1 MIEYEHKCAKTR
13 KSLANFDKIGGKNK
27 GMALTERQNEILRIL
42 KEKKSASVAELA
54 EELYVSEATIR
65 RDLAEMKSMGLIE
78 RSHGGALLPENAE
91 EISIFFRM
99 EKNANEKERAATKAL
114 PHIPPFKSVFIDS
127 SSTALAL
134 AERIDL
140 NFKTVVTNN
149 LQTAIQLSK
158 KPNINLILLGGNVHF
173 NTNSATGSW
182 TARQLSD
189 FSFDLMISSCA
200 AIIESEVFE
209 RSLEQKEIKRV
220 AFEHCKHRI
229 LLIDHTKFEASGTYR
244 LSSLREYDLIA
255 TDAPPPY
262 ELDVGN
268 AKFVF

>member
-1 MIEYEHKCAKTR
+1 MNKNAQNHSVLREKRT
-13 KSLANFDKIGGKNK
+13 KI
-27 GMALTERQNEILRIL
+27 MALTERQNEILRKL
-42 KEKKSASVAELA
+42 KENKTAVVSELA
-54 EELYVSEATIR
+54 QELFVSEATIR

-99 EKNANEKERAATKAL
+99 EKNASEKERAATKAL
-114 PHIPPFKSVFIDS
+114 PHIPPFKTVFIDS

-140 NFKTVVTNN
+140 SFKTVVTNN

-182 TARQLSD
+182 TARQLQD

-200 AIIESEVFE
+200 AILGNEVFE

-220 AFEHCKHRI
+220 AFERCRYRI
-229 LLIDHTKFEASGTYR
+229 LLIYHTKFSANVTYR
-244 LSSLREYDLIA
+244 LSALADYHVVV
-255 TDAPPPY
+255 TDTAPP
-262 ELDVGN
+262 ESLDV
-268 AKFVF
+268 

>member
-1 MIEYEHKCAKTR
+1 
-13 KSLANFDKIGGKNK
+13 
-27 GMALTERQNEILRIL
+27 MALTERQNEILKWL
-42 KEKKSASVAELA
+42 KENKTAGVNELA
-54 EELYVSEATIR
+54 KALFVSEATIR
-65 RDLAEMKSMGLIE
+65 RDLAEMKSMGLVE

-99 EKNANEKERAATKAL
+99 EKNASEKERAATKAL
-114 PHIPPFKSVFIDS
+114 PHIPPFKTVFIDS

-140 NFKTVVTNN
+140 SFKTVVTNN

-182 TARQLSD
+182 TARQLQD

-200 AIIESEVFE
+200 AIIDSEVFE

-220 AFEHCKHRI
+220 AFERCRYRI
-229 LLIDHTKFEASGTYR
+229 LLIDHTKFSAQGTYR
-244 LSSLREYDLIA
+244 LSSLSEYNVVI
-255 TDAPPPY
+255 TDTTPP
-262 ELDVGN
+262 EKLDVGN
-268 AKFVF
+268 AKLVY

>member
-1 MIEYEHKCAKTR
+1 
-13 KSLANFDKIGGKNK
+13 
-27 GMALTERQNEILRIL
+27 MALTERQNDILRTL
-42 KEKKSASVAELA
+42 KENKTASVSELA
-54 EELYVSEATIR
+54 KELYVSEATIR

-99 EKNANEKERAATKAL
+99 EKNASEKERAATKAL
-114 PHIPPFKSVFIDS
+114 PYIPPFKSVFIDS

-158 KPNINLILLGGNVHF
+158 KPNINLILLGGSVHF

-182 TARQLSD
+182 TARQLAD

-200 AIIESEVFE
+200 AIIGNEVFE

-220 AFEHCKHRI
+220 AFERCKKRI
-229 LLIDHTKFEASGTYR
+229 LLIDHSKFEAHGTYR
-244 LSSLREYDLIA
+244 LSDLKEYDLIA
-255 TDAPPPY
+255 VDCAPPY
-262 ELDVGN
+262 EVEVGN
-268 AKFVF
+268 AKFVY

>member
-1 MIEYEHKCAKTR
+1 
-13 KSLANFDKIGGKNK
+13 
-27 GMALTERQNEILRIL
+27 MALTERQNEILKRL
-42 KEKKSASVAELA
+42 REEKKAVVSVLA
-54 EELYVSEATIR
+54 KDLYVSEATIR

-99 EKNANEKERAATKAL
+99 ERNASEKERAATKAL

-134 AERIDL
+134 AERADL

-158 KPNINLILLGGNVHF
+158 KPNINLILLGGSVHF
-173 NTNSATGSW
+173 NTISSLGTW
-182 TARQLSD
+182 TARQLAD

-200 AIIESEVFE
+200 AIIENEVFE
-209 RSLEQKEIKRV
+209 SSLEQKEIKKV
-220 AFEHCKHRI
+220 AFEHCRQKL
-229 LLIDHTKFEASGTYR
+229 LLIDHTKFERHGTYR
-244 LSSLREYDLIA
+244 LAALSDYDVVV
-255 TDAPPPY
+255 TDVPPPAD
-262 ELDVGN
+262 LDVGN
-268 AKFVF
+268 AKLVY

>member
-1 MIEYEHKCAKTR
+1 
-13 KSLANFDKIGGKNK
+13 
-27 GMALTERQNEILRIL
+27 MALTERQNEILRRL
-42 KEKKSASVAELA
+42 KEKKTAVVSVLA
-54 EELYVSEATIR
+54 KELYVSEATIR

-99 EKNANEKERAATKAL
+99 EKNASEKERTATNAL
-114 PHIPPFKSVFIDS
+114 LYIPPFKSVFIDS

-140 NFKTVVTNN
+140 SFKTVVTNN

-173 NTNSATGSW
+173 NTNSTTGSW
-182 TARQLSD
+182 TARQLAD

-200 AIIESEVFE
+200 AVLENQVFE
-209 RSLEQKEIKRV
+209 RSLEQKEIKRT
-220 AFEHCKHRI
+220 AFERCKKRV
-229 LLIDHTKFEASGTYR
+229 LLIDHTKFSAHGTYR
-244 LSSLREYDLIA
+244 LSALSEYDVIA
-255 TDAPPPY
+255 TDATPP
-262 ELDVGN
+262 VGLEVGK
-268 AKFVF
+268 AKLIY

>member
-1 MIEYEHKCAKTR
+1 
-13 KSLANFDKIGGKNK
+13 
-27 GMALTERQNEILRIL
+27 MALTERQNEILRRL
-42 KEKKSASVAELA
+42 KENKSAVVTELA
-54 EELYVSEATIR
+54 KELYVSEATIR

-99 EKNANEKERAATKAL
+99 EKNASEKERAATKAL

-140 NFKTVVTNN
+140 SFKTVVTNN

-158 KPNINLILLGGNVHF
+158 KPNINLILLGGSVHF
-173 NTNSATGSW
+173 NTISATGSW
-182 TARQLSD
+182 TARQLAD

-200 AIIESEVFE
+200 AIIGNGVFE

-220 AFEHCKHRI
+220 AFEHCKRRI
-229 LLIDHTKFEASGTYR
+229 LLIDHTKFEAQGTYR
-244 LSSLREYDLIA
+244 LAELSEYDLVVIN
-255 TDAPPPY
+255 TAPPMHL
-262 ELDVGN
+262 EVGD
-268 AKFVF
+268 AKLVY

>member
-1 MIEYEHKCAKTR
+1 
-13 KSLANFDKIGGKNK
+13 
-27 GMALTERQNEILRIL
+27 MAITERQNDILRRL
-42 KEKKSASVAELA
+42 KENKSAQVNELA
-54 EELYVSEATIR
+54 KALYVSEATIR

-99 EKNANEKERAATKAL
+99 EKNAAEKERAATKAIL
-114 PHIPPFKSVFIDS
+114 HIPPFKSVFIDS

-140 NFKTVVTNN
+140 SFKTVVTNN

-158 KPNINLILLGGNVHF
+158 KPNINLILLGGSVHF
-173 NTNSATGSW
+173 NTISATGSW
-182 TARQLSD
+182 TARQLAD

-200 AIIESEVFE
+200 AVIDSQVFE
-209 RSLEQKEIKRV
+209 TSLEQKEIKQV
-220 AFEHCKHRI
+220 AFKQCRKRV
-229 LLIDHTKFEASGTYR
+229 LLIDHTKFDRHGTYR
-244 LSSLREYDLIA
+244 LSALSDYDVVV
-255 TDAPPPY
+255 TDCKPPV

-268 AKFVF
+268 AKFVY

>member
-1 MIEYEHKCAKTR
+1 
-13 KSLANFDKIGGKNK
+13 
-27 GMALTERQNEILRIL
+27 MALTERQNEILRTL
-42 KEKKSASVAELA
+42 KENKTAVVSELA
-54 EELYVSEATIR
+54 KDLFVSEATIR

-99 EKNANEKERAATKAL
+99 EKNASEKERAATKAL
-114 PHIPPFKSVFIDS
+114 PHIPPFKTVFIDS

-140 NFKTVVTNN
+140 SFKTVVTNN

-182 TARQLSD
+182 TARQLQD

-200 AIIESEVFE
+200 AILGSEVFE

-220 AFEHCKHRI
+220 AFERCRYRV
-229 LLIDHTKFEASGTYR
+229 LLIDHTKFSAHGTYR
-244 LSSLREYDLIA
+244 LSALSDYNVVV
-255 TDAPPPY
+255 TDTTPP
-262 ELDVGN
+262 EGLQVGD
-268 AKFVF
+268 AKLVY